1 MSMNTD
7 ITFNKSIIFLFSNHN
22 IPHVLDCDVVCV
34 VYLFAI
40 NKIGFKI
47 KLQ

>member
-1 MSMNTD
+1 MNTN
-7 ITFNKSIIFLFSNHN
+7 ITFNKSIIFLFSSHN
-22 IPHVLDCDVVCV
+22 VSHVLDFNVVYI
-34 VYLFAI
+34 VYLFII